1 MMSQVP
7 GPVSEQRRLGAVGE
21 RLWRGAAL
29 AGVIA
34 IGVSLGIAAAT
45 PDGWRRFFFA
55 YLLAFAYVLSLALG
69 SLYFVLLHHLT
80 NSGWSVVVRR
90 IAEVFAGTL
99 PFLAV
104 LGLPLLFGLG
114 ELYPWARAGYAGAPR
129 QGRLPQRAVLR
140 RAVGRVLRRLG
151 RARPLLPAALAR
163 RRTSPATPRSR

>member
-69 SLYFVLLHHLT
+69 ALYFVLLHHLT

-90 IAEVFAGTL
+90 IAELFAGTL
-99 PFLAV
+99 PFLARARPAAAV
-104 LGLPLLFGLG
+104 RARGALPLGAG
-114 ELYPWARAGYAGAPR
+114 GVRGRAR

-140 RAVGRVLRRLG
+140 RRGG
-151 RARPLLPAALAR
+151 SS
-163 RRTSPATPRSR
+163 TSPSGAGSAATT